1 VDGPVNEIRITFSER
16 LAPESTLTLSAG
28 FFQAVPDVV
37 TVVEDDTLRATPAL
51 PLAEGV
57 YTVQWKAVTEDG
69 GVTEGSY
76 QFRVGQAA
84 GMPLWVWGLAAI
96 VGIALLGV
104 VFRRYVRPRPT
115 S

>member
-1 VDGPVNEIRITFSER
+1 MDGPVTEVRVTFSER
-16 LAPESTLTLSAG
+16 LAPESTLALSAG
-28 FFQAVPDVV
+28 FFQTVPDVT
-37 TVVEDDTLRATPAL
+37 TVVEDDVLRATLAM
-51 PLAEGV
+51 PLAEGT

-84 GMPLWVWGLAAI
+84 PMPLWVWGLAAV
-96 VGIALLGV
+96 VGIAILGAV
-104 VFRRYVRPRPT
+104 LWRYVRPRTT